1 MLYSSQD
8 NPIHGV
14 NDKLSILYN
23 YLVTETLLDSLASGS
38 LLRSE
43 VSAALS
49 VQRCPEFEKCFYI
62 MSKTSL
68 FVVSRKTLT

>member
-1 MLYSSQD
+1 MLYGSQD

-49 VQRCPEFEKCFYI
+49 VQGVRNLKSVFISCQKRVYL
-62 MSKTSL
+62 L
-68 FVVSRKTLT
+68 FLARL